1 MINILGKTEV
11 DPVAL
16 EGLRERKRLKKIGN
30 KRFFLFFFYTKR
42 DVK

>member
-30 KRFFLFFFYTKR
+30 KRFFLFFFSIQEEM
-42 DVK
+42 